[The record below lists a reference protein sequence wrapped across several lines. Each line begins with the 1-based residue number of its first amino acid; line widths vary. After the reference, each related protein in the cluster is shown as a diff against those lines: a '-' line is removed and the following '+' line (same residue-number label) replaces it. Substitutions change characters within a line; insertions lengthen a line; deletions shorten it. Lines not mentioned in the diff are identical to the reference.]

1 MGTAFCPRGTG
12 VVGLVMTLGD
22 RISTVLKIEADVKSV
37 LGGSSFTIVVKTALI
52 ETSVLSVV
60 AGTERIETVCQAG
73 IVTEQTVK
81 SIVDFFGFERSWL
94 VLLLVMMSERR

>member
-1 MGTAFCPRGTG
+1 
-12 VVGLVMTLGD
+12 MTLGD

-37 LGGSSFTIVVKTALI
+37 LGGSSFTIVVKTALV

-60 AGTERIETVCQAG
+60 AGTERIEAMCQAC

-81 SIVDFFGFERSWL
+81 AIVDFFGFERSWL